1 MHTTMKKA
9 GLIPAFFICM
19 NASVFGQVYFD
30 TLFDSYGFTETLK
43 NVVNIE
49 EGYLFAARSRNQS
62 ADTAIITLI
71 AIDEFGDE
79 FRRTEFNAGLSTHT
93 FGQLTAHPDSGYI
106 FFNSIGSQAM
116 GSGLDF
122 SAIHFD
128 ADGEVVWANRFGEI
142 DRNDICYHG
151 IVCSNNGF
159 AIVGQSNNPSGTSSD
174 IMLIRTSIEGVEQ
187 WRQYYGGTDYEGAGY
202 SGLVQTPDSGFLI
215 SGWTMSFGN
224 GQRDFYLVKTDSLGE
239 QEWQQTYGDEGD
251 EGGSCIIALNDGN
264 YMLTGGG
271 WNATATGS
279 VGRLYKIDPLGQ
291 VIWSKIYEYDRANY
305 LFKTIELEDG
315 SLVSTGLTNTTN
327 DAGWLIKTDSEGNE
341 LWQRKYN
348 KNENTDLF
356 YSVLLAEDGGF
367 LLSGQARNAETG
379 SQDAWLLK
387 VDSVGC
393 PYPNCLVGVDE
404 VEPSKVMVD
413 VWPNPVEDMLNIEL
427 QQQGMAEVQ
436 LYDIAGKLVLQK
448 QTTQLREIIDVSA
461 LGNGLYLLTVLQ
473 GKMKTTVKVMVQ
485 R

>member
-1 MHTTMKKA
+1 MKRA

-128 ADGEVVWANRFGEI
+128 ADGEIIWSNRYGEI

-159 AIVGQSNNPSGTSSD
+159 GIVGQSNNPSGTSSD

-187 WRQYYGGTDYEGAGY
+187 WRQYYGGTDNEGAGY
-202 SGLVQTPDSGFLI
+202 SGLVHTPDSGFLI

-239 QEWQQTYGDEGD
+239 QEWQQTYG
-251 EGGSCIIALNDGN
+251 GSDLEIATGIIALSDGN
-264 YMLTGGG
+264 YLLAGAQIIGGVDKG
-271 WNATATGS
+271 
-279 VGRLYKIDPLGQ
+279 K
-291 VIWSKIYEYDRANY
+291 
-305 LFKTIELEDG
+305 
-315 SLVSTGLTNTTN
+315 
-327 DAGWLIKTDSEGNE
+327 LIKI
-341 LWQRKYN
+341 Q
-348 KNENTDLF
+348 
-356 YSVLLAEDGGF
+356 
-367 LLSGQARNAETG
+367 
-379 SQDAWLLK
+379 
-387 VDSVGC
+387 
-393 PYPNCLVGVDE
+393 PNG
-404 VEPSKVMVD
+404 
-413 VWPNPVEDMLNIEL
+413 
-427 QQQGMAEVQ
+427 
-436 LYDIAGKLVLQK
+436 
-448 QTTQLREIIDVSA
+448 
-461 LGNGLYLLTVLQ
+461 
-473 GKMKTTVKVMVQ
+473 
-485 R
+485 